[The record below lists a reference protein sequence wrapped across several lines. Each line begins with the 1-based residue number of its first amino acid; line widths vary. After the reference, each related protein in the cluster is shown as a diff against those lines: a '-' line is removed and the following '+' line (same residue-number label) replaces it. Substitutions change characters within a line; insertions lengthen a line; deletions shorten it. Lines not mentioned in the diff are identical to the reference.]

1 MTQKIHLSLG
11 QASRLVLAA
20 LVLSS
25 LLSSCCT
32 PPAPASGA
40 QAVTIET
47 LIDEVKQA
55 LGDVQNDLATAD
67 LPSLKKVSLTLQTVA
82 TKQAGASLKLW
93 VITLGGS
100 VEKDSTQQ
108 IDIVLTPPKAGG
120 SRNVSAES
128 VAQQLKAAIVSVA
141 EGVKKAGQKPN
152 PLVLS
157 TLDVQISFTV
167 KANAK
172 GDAIV
177 EILPLGPDISG
188 SLSKSATQTL
198 KVSFDAKPDN

>member
-1 MTQKIHLSLG
+1 MSHLSLG
-11 QASRLVLAA
+11 RASRLVFTALACG
-20 LVLSS
+20 S

-32 PPAPASGA
+32 PPPASSGS
-40 QAVTIET
+40 QAVAIEAV
-47 LIDEVKQA
+47 IDQVKQA

-67 LPSLKKVSLTLQTVA
+67 LPALSEVSLTLQTVA
-82 TKQAGASLKLW
+82 TKQGGASVKLW
-93 VITLGGS
+93 VITLGGT

-120 SRNVSAES
+120 SRNVSAGS
-128 VAQQLKAAIVSVA
+128 VVQGLETAIMSVA
-141 EGVKKAGQKPN
+141 EGVKKARGQPH

-157 TLDVQISFTV
+157 KLDVQLSFTV

-177 EILPLGPDISG
+177 EILPLGPGLSG

-198 KVSFDAKPDN
+198 KVSFASEKDK

>member
-40 QAVTIET
+40 QAVAIET